1 MQARSDR
8 SDHRRTREEDEGT
21 SRTLLVKA
29 VLGTEPPNL
38 AQDSS
43 FLVAEPW
50 DVLKTFSSR
59 VALDMNLC
67 LWKTRGGIGLFGH

>member
-1 MQARSDR
+1 MSK
-8 SDHRRTREEDEGT
+8 GT

-38 AQDSS
+38 AQDLS

-50 DVLKTFSSR
+50 GALKTSSSR

-67 LWKTRGGIGLFGH
+67 LQKTRGGKGLFGH